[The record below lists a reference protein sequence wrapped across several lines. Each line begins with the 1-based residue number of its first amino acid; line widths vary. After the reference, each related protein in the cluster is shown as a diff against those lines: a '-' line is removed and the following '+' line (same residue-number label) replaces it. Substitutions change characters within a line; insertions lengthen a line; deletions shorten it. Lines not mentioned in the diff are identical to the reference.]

1 MAACCTPSVDMAISQ
16 TWQPKV
22 TNTIPYN
29 FSSPFCWIEICWIH
43 PRALSELAFGKS
55 GFVLSVCWE
64 DVLGVWR
71 QPKGLFQHK
80 GDYAKNARSVEKGFI
95 EHHVLCHVVA
105 EPIFLKSQVQGF
117 CVRWL
122 ASQPVWDN
130 QGILV
135 CQSRKFWL
143 TTILRAAQLRFSR
156 FGLVQIEA
164 YRMKLFE
171 QVGVRCSQ
179 EQAMHLQCIY
189 FRPQASRLCKS
200 PRLSKGFKALSMWI
214 HHLFCLF

>member
-22 TNTIPYN
+22 TSTIPYN

-43 PRALSELAFGKS
+43 PERALSELAFGKS

-64 DVLGVWR
+64 DVPGVWR

-80 GDYAKNARSVEKGFI
+80 GDYAKTAKSVEKGFI
-95 EHHVLCHVVA
+95 ENHVLRHILA
-105 EPIFLKSQVQGF
+105 EPIFLKSQVQGS

-122 ASQPVWDN
+122 ASQPAWDN

-143 TTILRAAQLRFSR
+143 TTILHSVSLAQVVPSCHRCTSKDHPS
-156 FGLVQIEA
+156 
-164 YRMKLFE
+164 YLFKTLK
-171 QVGVRCSQ
+171 QR
-179 EQAMHLQCIY
+179 LQMNPRISLSDNFCLIGSI
-189 FRPQASRLCKS
+189 Q
-200 PRLSKGFKALSMWI
+200 RLSKAWKR
-214 HHLFCLF
+214 H

>member
-16 TWQPKV
+16 TWQPRV
-22 TNTIPYN
+22 ANTIPYN

-43 PRALSELAFGKS
+43 PERALSELAFGKS

-64 DVLGVWR
+64 DVPGVWR

-95 EHHVLCHVVA
+95 ENHVLRHVLA

-143 TTILRAAQLRFSR
+143 TTILHSVPSPKWFPVAIDAQAKSMQVTCWSPHKSAAVADEPKDF
-156 FGLVQIEA
+156 F
-164 YRMKLFE
+164 
-171 QVGVRCSQ
+171 VR
-179 EQAMHLQCIY
+179 
-189 FRPQASRLCKS
+189 
-200 PRLSKGFKALSMWI
+200 
-214 HHLFCLF
+214 